1 MECSV
6 NCLNNTCN
14 SSTGSCIYGCQEG
27 FYGGECDRDCDSCP
41 TQCDRMTGQ
50 CIGECPEGRFGEFCN
65 KTCSED
71 CKNKCNKT
79 TGSCEEGC
87 VLGNFGDFCNKTCDA
102 QCLSSCD
109 HKTENI
115 KPMQD
120 SCLENL
126 STLIGVCVI
135 LSISVVVNGCTITW
149 ILRHIGC
156 KQRDVTRQKTKGDSH
171 SNDVVSQQEIYD
183 TAEDNA
189 GYQELG
195 QISGP
200 SHYDQL
206 QRSQI

>member
-14 SSTGSCIYGCQEG
+14 SSNGSCIYGCQEG
-27 FYGGECDRDCDSCP
+27 FNGEECGRDCDSCP
-41 TQCDRMTGQ
+41 TQCDRKTGQ

-109 HKTENI
+109 QETENI

-120 SCLENL
+120 SCSENL
-126 STLIGVCVI
+126 SILIGVCVV
-135 LSISVVVNGCTITW
+135 LSISVVVNGCTIAW

-206 QRSQI
+206 QRSQT